1 MRFGRP
7 LQPAPPGFAAVAEE
21 IREGNMTK
29 EEALRLTGLK
39 KSTFKARLREY
50 LCTQGEE
57 PPLHRTLFGK
67 FPPDSKK

>member
-1 MRFGRP
+1 M
-7 LQPAPPGFAAVAEE
+7 
-21 IREGNMTK
+21 

-39 KSTFKARLREY
+39 KSTFYARLREY